1 MVTGC
6 PAVFLDRDGVL
17 NRSLVRDG
25 KPYAPRN
32 LSDFH
37 ILPEAAAALAR
48 LKAAGYLLV
57 VVTNQPDIG
66 NALVDPATVAAMHD
80 LLRKA
85 LPIDDIRC
93 CPHTREDGCACR
105 KPRPGMLLDAA
116 AEWNIDLAASAMI
129 GDRAGDMAAGRAAG
143 CGLCIFIDRGYAE
156 TGPDIEADLIV
167 RDLGDAVGWLLES
180 QKPPIAP
187 DS

>member
-1 MVTGC
+1 MVTGR

-25 KPYAPRN
+25 RPYAPRT

-37 ILPEAAAALAR
+37 ILPEAPAALTR

-66 NALVDPATVAAMHD
+66 NALVAPSIVETMHD
-80 LLRKA
+80 LLRAA
-85 LPIDDIRC
+85 LPVDDIRC
-93 CPHTREDGCACR
+93 CPHTREDGCSCR

-116 AEWNIDLAASAMI
+116 AEWDIDLAASVMI

-143 CGLCIFIDRGYAE
+143 CGRCVFIDRGYVE
-156 TGPDIEADLIV
+156 TGANVDADIVAP
-167 RDLGDAVGWLLES
+167 DLGEAVARLLRS
-180 QKPPIAP
+180 
-187 DS
+187 